1 MTVLVGEALL
11 PCRNPTK
18 SLTLSMDKGGYVYI
32 ITNKHNTTLYTGVTS
47 DLRARLWDHKTGFYP
62 KSFSAR
68 YNLHKL
74 VYYETFGD
82 IEAAIARE
90 KYIKGK
96 SRAYK
101 EQLIAQ
107 ANTNWDD
114 LGIAVEEW

>member
-1 MTVLVGEALL
+1 M
-11 PCRNPTK
+11 N
-18 SLTLSMDKGGYVYI
+18 KGGYVYI

-47 DLRARLWDHKTGFYP
+47 DLRARLWDHKTKFYP

-68 YNLHKL
+68 YNLNKL
-74 VYYETFGD
+74 VYFEAFGA
-82 IEAAIARE
+82 IEDAIAVE

-101 EQLIAQ
+101 EQLIEK
-107 ANTNWDD
+107 ANPNWED